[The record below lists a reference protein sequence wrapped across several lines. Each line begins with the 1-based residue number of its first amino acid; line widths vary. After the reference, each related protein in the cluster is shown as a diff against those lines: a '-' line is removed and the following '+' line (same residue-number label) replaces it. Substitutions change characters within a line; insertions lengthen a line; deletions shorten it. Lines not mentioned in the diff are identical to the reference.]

1 MRAKMNTKKI
11 LVSLCT
17 IAMALFLVAVVS
29 ATCDGTSSECAC
41 PGTLITSTGTP
52 LLASCATIEVND
64 INVNN
69 NPSVIA
75 GDTITVK
82 VTFTSNVTASDVRV
96 KVNLEG
102 DKVSVDGL
110 SDSFDV
116 IAGHTYTQSVKL
128 LVPFELKDDKS
139 AEVTLTVK
147 VWNGD
152 FRSEYENIALLVQRP
167 SYNPVVKSISTS
179 QTVKAGQTFPVD
191 IVLKNLGYNDLND
204 VYVTVGISALGIE
217 KTAYFGDLVTKEV
230 SCTNNNNCNDEK
242 DTVSGRILL
251 EVPYSAKAG
260 VYTLD
265 VKVVNDDVAAIF
277 TRQVA
282 IQNNLPDSVIVSSTS
297 KTVAVGQNAE
307 YTLLLVNPTNDLVVY
322 KVIAESSGEVSSS
335 VDSAVVAVPAGSSKT
350 VTVSASAKVEGDYNF
365 DVNVLSNDGNL
376 VDKVTLELK
385 AQGKAVNPIVVLTVV
400 LAIIFLVLLVV
411 LIVLI
416 GRKPQKTEE
425 FGESY
430 Y

>member
-1 MRAKMNTKKI
+1 MNTKKI

-17 IAMALFLVAVVS
+17 IAMVMFFVAVVS
-29 ATCDGTSSECAC
+29 ATCGGTSC
-41 PGTLITSTGTP
+41 PGTCPGTVLTTTDSNP
-52 LLASCATIEVND
+52 LASCYTIEVND
-64 INVNN
+64 MPIEN

-75 GDTITVK
+75 GETATIK
-82 VTFTSNVTASDVRV
+82 VTFTAAVDATGVRV
-96 KVNLEG
+96 KANIEG
-102 DKVSVDGL
+102 DKVSVDAL

-116 IAGHTYTQSVKL
+116 VAGHSYTKTLKL
-128 LVPFELKDDKS
+128 DVPFELKDSLTDN
-139 AEVTLTVK
+139 VTLSVK
-147 VWNGD
+147 IWNKD
-152 FRSEYENIALLVQRP
+152 AKSEKENIALLVQRP

-179 QTVKAGQTFPVD
+179 QTIKAGETFPVD
-191 IVLKNLGYNDLND
+191 IVLKNLGYNNLDD

-230 SCTNNNNCNDEK
+230 CTNNDECDKK
-242 DTVSGRILL
+242 DTVSGRIFL
-251 EVPYSAKAG
+251 EVPFDAKTG

-282 IQNNLPDSVIVSSTS
+282 IQNNLPNEVIVSSTS
-297 KTVAVGQNAE
+297 KTVAVGENAE
-307 YTLLLVNPTNDLVVY
+307 YALLLVNPTNDLLVY
-322 KVIAESSGEVSSS
+322 KVVADSNGEVSSS

-365 DVNVLSNDGNL
+365 DVTVFNN
-376 VDKVTLELK
+376 DKVVDTTTLNLK
-385 AQGKAVNPIVVLTVV
+385 AEGKAVNPIVVLTVV

>member
-1 MRAKMNTKKI
+1 MNTKKI

-29 ATCDGTSSECAC
+29 ACDGTSSTCSC
-41 PGTLITSTGTP
+41 PGTLITTAGTP

-64 INVNN
+64 INIVN

-110 SDSFDV
+110 SDAFDV
-116 IAGHTYTQSVKL
+116 IAGHSYTQSVKL
-128 LVPFELKDDKS
+128 QVPFELNDVNS
-139 AEVTLTVK
+139 ADVTLTVK

-152 FRSEYENIALLVQRP
+152 FRSEYDNIALMVQRP

-179 QTVKAGQTFPVD
+179 QTIKAGETFPVD
-191 IVLKNLGYNDLND
+191 IVLKNLGYNNLND
-204 VYVTVGISALGIE
+204 VYVTVGISDLGIE
-217 KTAYFGDLVTKEV
+217 KTAYFGDLVTEEV
-230 SCTNNNNCNDEK
+230 ACTGNNCDDTK
-242 DTVSGRILL
+242 DTVSGRIFL
-251 EVPYSAKAG
+251 EVPFSAKAG

-277 TRQVA
+277 TRQVS
-282 IQNNLPDSVIVSSTS
+282 IQNNLPDSVITSSTS
-297 KTVAVGQNAE
+297 KTVAVGQTAE
-307 YTLLLVNPTNDLVVY
+307 YALLLVNPTNDLVVY
-322 KVIAESSGEVSSS
+322 KVTTDSNGDVSSS

-350 VTVSASAKVEGDYNF
+350 VTVSASAKSEGDYNF
-365 DVNVLSNDGNL
+365 NVKVFSNDGNL
-376 VDKVTLELK
+376 IETVPLSLK
-385 AQGKAVNPIVVLTVV
+385 AEGKAVNPIVVLTVV

>member
-1 MRAKMNTKKI
+1 MNTKKI

-17 IAMALFLVAVVS
+17 IAMVMFFVAVVS
-29 ATCDGTSSECAC
+29 ACDVASPTCTC
-41 PGTLITSTGTP
+41 PGTVLTTAGQP
-52 LLASCATIEVND
+52 LLASCVTIEVND
-64 INVNN
+64 MNIVN

-75 GDTITVK
+75 GETADVK
-82 VTFTSNVTASDVRV
+82 VTFTAAVDATGVRV
-96 KVNLEG
+96 KANIEG
-102 DKVSVDGL
+102 DKVSVDAL

-116 IAGHTYTQSVKL
+116 VAGHSYTKTLKL
-128 LVPFELKDDKS
+128 DVPFELNDALTDN
-139 AEVTLTVK
+139 VTLSVK
-147 VWNGD
+147 IWNAD
-152 FRSEYENIALLVQRP
+152 AKSEYENIALLVQRP

-179 QTVKAGQTFPVD
+179 QTIKAGETFPVD
-191 IVLKNLGYNDLND
+191 IVLKNLGYNNLND

-230 SCTNNNNCNDEK
+230 CTNDNCDQK
-242 DTVSGRILL
+242 DTVSGRIFL

-260 VYTLD
+260 LYTLD

-282 IQNNLPDSVIVSSTS
+282 IQNNLPDDVIVSSTS
-297 KTVAVGQNAE
+297 KTVAVGENAE

-322 KVIAESSGEVSSS
+322 KVVADSNGQVSSS

-350 VTVSASAKVEGDYNF
+350 VTVSANAKSEGDYNF
-365 DVNVLSNDGNL
+365 NVNVFENDKL
-376 VDKVTLELK
+376 VSTVPLELK
-385 AQGKAVNPIVVLTVV
+385 AEGKAVNPIVVLTVV

>member
-1 MRAKMNTKKI
+1 MNTKKI

-29 ATCDGTSSECAC
+29 ATCGGTSNNSSTCTC
-41 PGTLITSTGTP
+41 PGTVLTTAGQP

-64 INVNN
+64 INIVN

-75 GDTITVK
+75 GETADVK
-82 VTFTSNVTASDVRV
+82 VTFTAAVDASDVRV

-102 DKVSVDGL
+102 DKVSVDAL

-116 IAGHTYTQSVKL
+116 VAGHSYTKTLKL
-128 LVPFELKDDKS
+128 DVPFELKDVKADN
-139 AEVTLTVK
+139 VTLSVK
-147 VWNGD
+147 IWNAD
-152 FRSEYENIALLVQRP
+152 ARSEYEDIALLVQRP

-179 QTVKAGQTFPVD
+179 QTIKAGETFPVD

-230 SCTNNNNCNDEK
+230 ACSGNNCDDTK
-242 DTVSGRILL
+242 DTVSGRIFL
-251 EVPYSAKAG
+251 EVPFSAKAG

-282 IQNNLPDSVIVSSTS
+282 IQNNLPDDVIVSSTS
-297 KTVAVGQNAE
+297 KTVAVGENAE
-307 YTLLLVNPTNDLVVY
+307 YTLLLVNPSNDLVVY
-322 KVIAESSGEVSSS
+322 KVVADSSGEVSSS

-350 VTVSASAKVEGDYNF
+350 VTVSAAAKLEGDYNF
-365 DVNVLSNDGNL
+365 DVTVFTN
-376 VDKVTLELK
+376 DKVVDTVTLNLK